1 MIFVVTVD
9 TEGDNQWDYG
19 VPLTTR
25 NVGYWEPFQ
34 ATCEKHGVLPTYL
47 ITSEIA
53 ADLKAQTLLKAWIAR
68 GAAEVGAHLHPWTTP
83 PFQDRSGF
91 RFNDPAHAFLNE
103 LPDELL
109 WQKLQAL
116 TQQIEDCIGVRPVS
130 FRAGRFG
137 LDMRAARALGRLGY
151 VVDSSVTPFFNN
163 NYKGLRDRPGGPD
176 FRSQGLNPFVILGTD
191 VLEAPLTIVPTYA
204 LLRRFPS
211 LLNVY
216 RSLPVRAARK
226 IVFRRWL
233 VPQPVWLCP
242 MPEFAHLHL
251 SSAWRTSQNQ
261 GSPLAV
267 MMLHSS
273 ELMPGGS
280 PSRLTSSSVQE
291 LLELLDDFFGFV
303 IESGGVPAT
312 LSSAAIRLRS
322 SNQFEVRSL

>member
-1 MIFVVTVD
+1 MIFAVTVD
-9 TEGDNQWDYG
+9 TEGDDQWNHG
-19 VPLTTR
+19 APLTTR

-53 ADLKAQTLLKAWIAR
+53 ADPMAQTLLRAWVAR

-83 PFQDRSGF
+83 PFDDRPGF
-91 RFNDPAHAFLNE
+91 RFNDPDHAFLNE
-103 LPDELL
+103 LPDELV

-151 VVDSSVTPFFNN
+151 IVDSSVTPLVAHNHE
-163 NYKGLRDRPGGPD
+163 GLRNRPGGPD
-176 FRSQGLNPFVILGTD
+176 FRSHGLDPFVILGTD
-191 VLEAPLTIVPTYA
+191 VLETPITILPTYA
-204 LLRRFPS
+204 LLRRFQG

-216 RSLPVRAARK
+216 RYFPVRAARK
-226 IVFRRWL
+226 ILFRRWL

-242 MPEFAHLHL
+242 KPEFTRRHLN
-251 SSAWRTSQNQ
+251 SVWRISQDQ

-280 PSRLTSSSVQE
+280 PFRPTARSVQE
-291 LLELLDDFFGFV
+291 LLKLLDVFFGFV
-303 IESGGVPAT
+303 IESGAVPAT